1 MHETKMATTNTNFL
15 QSTDQ
20 DLERTLVKSTRKMV
34 EEQAQ
39 SKARTLNMQYV
50 NLQGFPIDLNVLG
63 MFSEAQ
69 ATACEAL
76 PFFRETRDL
85 RIATTNPQN
94 PGLLEQIKTLS
105 TKYKVTLYL
114 ISDLSF
120 KQTLNFYKKVVMPQT
135 HYQEQI
141 HIDQPETFVDLS
153 KRINQEVS
161 AAATTATKLV
171 TDIFSLA
178 MSAEASDIHL
188 EPDETF
194 IKVRLRIDGVLQDVT
209 HVPKA
214 MQKSLVTRIKVL
226 SKLKLNVEDQPQDGR
241 LTFLYQQALIDMRV
255 SILPSGYG
263 EGLVLRLLGIGA
275 VNLKLND
282 LGLRLEAQKVIEK
295 ILARPNGMVI
305 TTGPTGSGKT
315 TTLYAFLN
323 ELNEPGIKIITLE
336 DPIEY
341 KLSGI
346 QQTPIDHHT
355 DFNFAKGLRAV
366 LRQDPDVVMVG
377 EIRDQETAETALQAA
392 LTGHIV
398 LSTLHTNDA
407 AGAIPRLITMN
418 VKPFVIAPAVNAI
431 MAQRLV
437 RKICQVCKTEANVDA
452 STLASVK
459 KVLAAIPKASG
470 VPIPEAITL
479 FHSPGCSECNNLGYK
494 GRIGI
499 YEVLTVDDSMQ
510 ELILK
515 ESPSLTIRRAA
526 VAAGMVTMLQDGLL
540 KALDGITD
548 IEEVFR
554 VAGEA

>member
-1 MHETKMATTNTNFL
+1 MTNNFL
-15 QSTDQ
+15 QNTDQ
-20 DLERTLVKSTRKMV
+20 DLERTLEKSTRRMV

-63 MFSEAQ
+63 LFTESQ
-69 ATACEAL
+69 ASLCEAV
-76 PFFRETRDL
+76 PFFREGRDL
-85 RIATTNPQN
+85 RIATTNPKN
-94 PGLLEQIKTLS
+94 AGLLEQVKTLS
-105 TKYKVTLYL
+105 AKYKVVLYL
-114 ISDLSF
+114 ISDISL
-120 KQTLNFYKKVVMPQT
+120 KQTLKFYQKVVMPQT

-141 HIDQPETFVDLS
+141 HIDQPETFTDLS
-153 KRINQEVS
+153 KRINQEVA

-178 MSAEASDIHL
+178 MQAQASDIHM
-188 EPDETF
+188 EPEEAS
-194 IKVRLRIDGVLQDVT
+194 IKVRLRIDGVLQEVVQ
-209 HVPKA
+209 VPKA
-214 MQKSLVTRIKVL
+214 MQKQLVTRIKVL

-241 LTFLYQQALIDMRV
+241 LTFLYEQKPTNVRV

-263 EGLVLRLLGIGA
+263 EGLVLRLLGVGA
-275 VNLKLND
+275 MNLKLKD
-282 LGLRLEAQKVIEK
+282 LGLRPEAQTVIEK

-398 LSTLHTNDA
+398 LSTLHTNDS
-407 AGAIPRLITMN
+407 AGAIPRLVTMN
-418 VKPFVIAPAVNAI
+418 VKPFVIAPAVNAV

-437 RKICQVCKTEANVDA
+437 RKLCQVCKTAATVDPT
-452 STLASVK
+452 TLASVK
-459 KVLAAIPKASG
+459 KVLADIPKVSG
-470 VPIPEAITL
+470 VVLPEKIEF
-479 FHSPGCSECNNLGYK
+479 FHSPGCSACNNLGYK

-499 YEVLTVDDSMQ
+499 YEVLSVDDAMQ

-515 ESPSLTIRRAA
+515 EAPSLTIRRAA